1 MKALCR
7 QSLGVHQKTRRCL
20 FENHASRGWCRADM
34 RISDDKGQAK
44 EALKIQTPITDA
56 INKAKEW
63 KDKTTQMCLPE

>member
-1 MKALCR
+1 
-7 QSLGVHQKTRRCL
+7 
-20 FENHASRGWCRADM
+20 M